1 MAKVLLF
8 PQKKKIPKGIEEHLG
23 KIAKEYVETLAA
35 LIVLLDVDISNQKEY
50 EETLIMVQD
59 SFTKGILNAIKEM
72 DEG

>member
-1 MAKVLLF
+1 MSKVLLF

-59 SFTKGILNAIKEM
+59 SFAKGILNAIKEM
-72 DEG
+72 DED

>member
-8 PQKKKIPKGIEEHLG
+8 PQKKKIPKGIDEHLG
-23 KIAKEYVETLAA
+23 KIAKEYVETLKA

-72 DEG
+72 DED

>member
-8 PQKKKIPKGIEEHLG
+8 PQKKEIPKGIEEHLG

-59 SFTKGILNAIKEM
+59 SFTKGIHKAIEEM